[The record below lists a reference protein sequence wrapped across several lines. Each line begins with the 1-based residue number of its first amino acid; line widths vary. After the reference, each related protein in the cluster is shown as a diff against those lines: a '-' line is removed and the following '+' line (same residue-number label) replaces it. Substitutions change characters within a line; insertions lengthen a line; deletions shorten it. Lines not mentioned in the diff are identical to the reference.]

1 MMEVNIFAATTIRLI
16 IYLIRSR
23 VITDQ
28 KMYELETIR
37 QVMAL
42 KQDLAGGLT
51 TDADGTKVLIV
62 DEYDP
67 DELAQVAEDH
77 LETNV

>member
-1 MMEVNIFAATTIRLI
+1 MMEVNIIAATTFRLI

-23 VITDQ
+23 VNSDQ

-42 KQDLAGGLT
+42 KEDLAGGLT

-62 DEYDP
+62 DEYDK
-67 DELAQVAEDH
+67 DELLQVAEDV
-77 LETNV
+77 LETKV